1 MEQPNIYQKNY
12 TKATRIKKYS
22 QKINFYATFN
32 IQIACKGIPPCFTP
46 LVFST
51 DKWEIQHLFSI
62 FVIWQYGELDATL
75 CKFMK
80 YERFSHEKFGKIP
93 FLDYFFYLC
102 NIIIMK
108 L

>member
-46 LVFST
+46 LVFLT
-51 DKWEIQHLFSI
+51 DK
-62 FVIWQYGELDATL
+62 
-75 CKFMK
+75 
-80 YERFSHEKFGKIP
+80 
-93 FLDYFFYLC
+93 
-102 NIIIMK
+102 
-108 L
+108 